1 MEEDCGLFVVVTAV
15 NRSRHLSNQYFVYC
29 VNTLFLVFA
38 QCNKPSSVV
47 QDRSHTN
54 TSSVSFSGVCYLVGQ
69 LSILNRLERFRRS
82 SVELA

>member
-47 QDRSHTN
+47 PVKIQ
-54 TSSVSFSGVCYLVGQ
+54 
-69 LSILNRLERFRRS
+69 E
-82 SVELA
+82 ELRHDGLKMD